1 MNNVYILGNP
11 KVAADKVGLTEKEYT
26 VFMNRFSECLEYDG
40 VPLLYQQGGEW
51 KSNLSKMKL
60 IDFISTVSGK

>member
-1 MNNVYILGNP
+1 
-11 KVAADKVGLTEKEYT
+11 
-26 VFMNRFSECLEYDG
+26 MNRFAECLEYDG

-51 KSNLSKMKL
+51 KSNLSKVKL